1 MQLGA
6 MQDWKLRVTHLLDH
20 AAREHGPRELVS
32 HWADGT
38 ESRTTWAGIRRDALK
53 MTQALQRIGI
63 QPGDRIAT
71 LAMNHHRHLITW
83 YGAVG
88 AGGILPV
95 SYTHL
100 DVYKRQLKAHPL
112 AYAGFGVALAG
123 LAGALSILFDVPFLT
138 GLWTSFEF
146 DGVGVAVSTPM
157 VFDIGVYFVIFG
169 TISAVALALEDDGG
183 GA

>member
-1 MQLGA
+1 MNSLIFRTIAPLLVAVMLVFSVFVLLRGHNEPGGGFIGGLIAASALTIYGMA
-6 MQDWKLRVTHLLDH
+6 MGVA
-20 AAREHGPRELVS
+20 AARS
-32 HWADGT
+32 A
-38 ESRTTWAGIRRDALK
+38 
-53 MTQALQRIGI
+53 
-63 QPGDRIAT
+63 
-71 LAMNHHRHLITW
+71 
-83 YGAVG
+83 
-88 AGGILPV
+88 
-95 SYTHL
+95 
-100 DVYKRQLKAHPL
+100 LKAHPL

-146 DGVGVAVSTPM
+146 DGVDVAVSTPM